1 LRLEKYALLSPDV
14 ATLLEWIVPP
24 MVSCS
29 QWIFEN
35 ALIVEYYS
43 YMRLTR
49 QSRFPTGARMPAVPA
64 KRVADQTL
72 TASALSRIRADI
84 LACRLMPSERLRF
97 EALRERYGMGVSP
110 LREALMRLEAEGLVQ
125 LEQNKGFRVSEVSRE
140 NLLDLMQ
147 TRIEIETIALR
158 WSLEKGGVEW
168 EANLLGAFHRL
179 SRQTKIDPIDPE
191 TINEAWS
198 REHAAF
204 HAALVSACGSQ
215 TLMSIRE
222 RLFEQAER
230 YVSLSIMSNA
240 PLRDDVGEHK
250 QLMRAALNRDADK
263 AIELNRL
270 HVSRTLDKVAA
281 SLAANGSADNGVA
294 ALKRKSFK

>member
-1 LRLEKYALLSPDV
+1 
-14 ATLLEWIVPP
+14 
-24 MVSCS
+24 
-29 QWIFEN
+29 
-35 ALIVEYYS
+35 
-43 YMRLTR
+43 
-49 QSRFPTGARMPAVPA
+49 MPAMPA
-64 KRVADQTL
+64 KRAADQTL
-72 TASALSRIRADI
+72 NASAWSRIRADI
-84 LACRLMPSERLRF
+84 IACRLMPNERLRF

-110 LREALMRLEAEGLVQ
+110 LREALMRLEAEGLVE

-147 TRIEIETIALR
+147 TRIEIESIALR

-179 SRQTKIDPIDPE
+179 SRRTKIDPSDPE

-204 HAALVSACGSQ
+204 HAALVSSSGSQ

-250 QLMRAALNRDADK
+250 QLMRAALNRDVDK
-263 AIELNRL
+263 TIELNRL
-270 HVSRTLDKVAA
+270 HISRTLDKVAA
-281 SLAANGSADNGVA
+281 SLAANRSADNGA
-294 ALKRKSFK
+294 TAFKRRSFK

>member
-1 LRLEKYALLSPDV
+1 
-14 ATLLEWIVPP
+14 
-24 MVSCS
+24 
-29 QWIFEN
+29 
-35 ALIVEYYS
+35 
-43 YMRLTR
+43 
-49 QSRFPTGARMPAVPA
+49 MPAMPA
-64 KRVADQTL
+64 KRSADQTL
-72 TASALSRIRADI
+72 TASALNSIRLDI
-84 LACRLMPSERLRF
+84 IACRLMPNQRLRF

-147 TRIEIETIALR
+147 TRIEIESIALR

-179 SRQTKIDPIDPE
+179 SRQTKIDPRNPD
-191 TINEAWS
+191 TINDAWS

-204 HAALVSACGSQ
+204 HAGLVLACGSR
-215 TLMSIRE
+215 TLISIRG

-250 QLMRAALNRDADK
+250 QLMRAALDRDVDK
-263 AIELNRL
+263 AVELNRL
-270 HVSRTLDKVAA
+270 HISRTTDKVAA
-281 SLAANGSADNGVA
+281 ALAASRSADFGA

>member
-1 LRLEKYALLSPDV
+1 MR
-14 ATLLEWIVPP
+14 ATSAKIV
-24 MVSCS
+24 
-29 QWIFEN
+29 
-35 ALIVEYYS
+35 
-43 YMRLTR
+43 T
-49 QSRFPTGARMPAVPA
+49 
-64 KRVADQTL
+64 DQTL
-72 TASALSRIRADI
+72 AASALSRIRSDI
-84 LACRLMPSERLRF
+84 LACRLMPNERLRF
-97 EALRERYGMGVSP
+97 EALRERYGVGVSP

-158 WSLEKGGVEW
+158 WSLQKGGVEW

-179 SRQTKIDPIDPE
+179 SRQTKIDPKNPE
-191 TINEAWS
+191 TISETWS

-204 HAALVSACGSQ
+204 HAALVSACGSR

-240 PLRDDVGEHK
+240 PLRDDVAEHK
-250 QLMRAALNRDADK
+250 QLIRAALNRDVEKVA
-263 AIELNRL
+263 ELNRL
-270 HVSRTLDKVAA
+270 HISRTLDKVAA
-281 SLAANGSADNGVA
+281 SLAANRSAHDGMG